1 MPKNGLTWD
10 KGATPQRVFRDA
22 AEKYAGRL
30 NDAVYRKMVT
40 EAPGVQEVL
49 QQVGTWDDNK
59 AEGGDYIQARAYRFA
74 DEFEAGIAVYYDLET
89 YRVLHPKEDPDF
101 DWREKHLAGRSMS
114 EIKFEYETQ
123 RQMYFDWLNAKQSV
137 ERGVDD
143 RVVETFHDE
152 ARFIWDSLLS
162 VLR

>member
-30 NDAVYRKMVT
+30 NDVVYRKMVT

-89 YRVLHPKEDPDF
+89 YRVLHPDEDPDF
-101 DWREKHLAGRSMS
+101 EWVRDHIERRGNRASQWVIDIYNEGVALWM
-114 EIKFEYETQ
+114 EYQ
-123 RQMYFDWLNAKQSV
+123 NMASSP
-137 ERGVDD
+137 VDE

>member
-10 KGATPQRVFRDA
+10 RGATPQKLFGTAVER
-22 AEKYAGRL
+22 YAGKL
-30 NDAVYRKMVT
+30 NDETYRLMAA

-49 QQVGTWDDNK
+49 QNVGSWDDNR
-59 AEGGDYIQARAYRFA
+59 AEGGDYIQARAYRFGA
-74 DEFEAGIAVYYDLET
+74 DYEAGIAVYYDFET
-89 YRVLHPKEDPDF
+89 YRVMHPKEDPDF
-101 DWREKHLAGRSMS
+101 DWHAKHVAGRSMS
-114 EIKFEYETQ
+114 DIKFEYETE
-123 RQMYFDWLNAKQSV
+123 RQQYFDWLNAKQSV

-152 ARFIWDSLLS
+152 ARYLWDRLLS